1 MSGGHTDHITV
12 LGLDV
17 SEGPTSGQIQF
28 QTRLDIKEASM
39 PADDNVEDL
48 ELCHTEELMLIR
60 SRTTIVVYS
69 FSRQRVANVIRRPGD
84 VPAEFRLPGSGGGFV
99 SLQFTQAHFS
109 HDDKVR
115 RSTLS
120 CVVIVTSSSSH
131 HRHRHCHNHH
141 RRHHRHRSTLL
152 CVVIVVVVV
161 VVVVVRGVRE

>member
-17 SEGPTSGQIQF
+17 FEGPTSGQVQF
-28 QTRLDIKEASM
+28 QTRLDIKEASL
-39 PADDNVEDL
+39 PADDNVENL
-48 ELCHTEELMLIR
+48 ELSDSEDLLLIR
-60 SRTTIVVYS
+60 SRTTLVVYS

-115 RSTLS
+115 RNTSS
-120 CVVIVTSSSSH
+120 CVFVIAKNVM
-131 HRHRHCHNHH
+131 
-141 RRHHRHRSTLL
+141 
-152 CVVIVVVVV
+152 
-161 VVVVVRGVRE
+161 